1 MPSDNERY
9 CFVGGLGGG
18 QGEDVVC
25 LGFLGGLGV
34 VVGFSLNRQPSVNTW
49 FVGGGGGEGQY

>member
-1 MPSDNERY
+1 MTMRGI
-9 CFVGGLGGG
+9 VLLGVWGGG

-49 FVGGGGGEGQY
+49 FVGGRGEGQY